1 MPLAAIER
9 VAAPVDRVRRLARGA
24 SLEIA
29 PRQLAAADGA
39 VAGTEIYVPQLP
51 QAAWRTTVAACER
64 LRGAGLV
71 PVPHLAA
78 RSLASAAEL
87 DDRLAQLAA
96 LGVDRLLLIA
106 GDEPRAGAFAN
117 TLAVLE
123 TGLLTRHGF
132 GRLGVAA
139 HPEGHPHAAQDEL
152 EAALAAKVEYA
163 KSTATQLWV
172 VTQFAFASPPLLAF
186 LRHMREAHPGVA
198 VRVGIPGPAKLRT
211 LLAFAAHC
219 GVGASARTLTRR
231 PGVVRLF
238 GQWTPDALLADLAE
252 HWAATPDSPLA
263 GIHVFTFG
271 GAGNALR
278 WLRSLGGSCD
288 AGAGPAQARRM
299 YA

>member
-1 MPLAAIER
+1 MPLAAIETA
-9 VAAPVDRVRRLARGA
+9 AAPVAHVRRLACEA

-29 PRQLAAADGA
+29 PSQLAAADGA
-39 VAGTEIYVPQLP
+39 EAGTEIYVPQLP
-51 QAAWRTTVAACER
+51 QAAWRTTVSACER
-64 LRGAGLV
+64 LRSAGLV

-78 RSLASAAEL
+78 RSLGSAAEL
-87 DDRLAQLAA
+87 DERLAQLAA

-106 GDEPRAGAFAN
+106 GDEPRAGSFAD

-123 TGLLTRHGF
+123 TGLLARHGF
-132 GRLGVAA
+132 RRLGVAA

-163 KSTATQLWV
+163 ESTATQLWV
-172 VTQFAFASPPLLAF
+172 VTQFAFAAEPLLAF
-186 LRHMREAHPGVA
+186 LRHMTGAHPDVP
-198 VRVGIPGPAKLRT
+198 VRVGIPAPAKPRT
-211 LLAFAAHC
+211 LLAFAARC

-238 GQWTPDALLADLAE
+238 GKWSPDALIADLAE
-252 HWAATPDSPLA
+252 HCEATPDSPLA

-278 WLRSLGGSCD
+278 WLRSLGGSCN
-288 AGAGPAQARRM
+288 AGAGPARVRRVH
-299 YA
+299 A

>member
-1 MPLAAIER
+1 MPLAAIETA
-9 VAAPVDRVRRLARGA
+9 AAPVAHVRWLARGA
-24 SLEIA
+24 SLEVA
-29 PRQLAAADGA
+29 PRQLAAADDA

-64 LRGAGLV
+64 LRSAGLV

-87 DDRLAQLAA
+87 DERLAQLAA

-106 GDEPRAGAFAN
+106 GDEPRAGAFAD

-132 GRLGVAA
+132 RRLGVAA
-139 HPEGHPHAAQDEL
+139 HPEGHPHAGPDEL
-152 EAALAAKVEYA
+152 QAALAAKVEYA
-163 KSTATQLWV
+163 ESTATQLWV
-172 VTQFAFASPPLLAF
+172 VTQFAFASEPLLAF
-186 LRHMREAHPGVA
+186 LRHMMGTHPGVP
-198 VRVGIPGPAKLRT
+198 VRVGIPAPAKPRT
-211 LLAFAAHC
+211 LLAFAVRC

-238 GQWTPDALLADLAE
+238 GKWTPDALLADLAV
-252 HWAATPDSPLA
+252 HCAATPDSPLA

-271 GAGNALR
+271 GTGNALR
-278 WLRSLGGSCD
+278 WLRALGGSCD
-288 AGAGPAQARRM
+288 AGAGPARVRQVRT
-299 YA
+299 

>member
-1 MPLAAIER
+1 MPLAAIETA
-9 VAAPVDRVRRLARGA
+9 AAPVAHVRRLARGA

-51 QAAWRTTVAACER
+51 QTAWQTTVSACER

-78 RSLASAAEL
+78 RSLGSAAEL
-87 DDRLAQLAA
+87 DERLAQLAA

-106 GDEPRAGAFAN
+106 GDEPRPGSFAN

-132 GRLGVAA
+132 RRLGVAA
-139 HPEGHPHAAQDEL
+139 HPEGHPHAARDEL

-163 KSTATQLWV
+163 ESTATQLWV

-198 VRVGIPGPAKLRT
+198 VRVGIPAPAKPRT
-211 LLAFAAHC
+211 LLAFAVRC

-252 HWAATPDSPLA
+252 HCAATPDSPLA

-271 GAGNALR
+271 GAGTALR

-288 AGAGPAQARRM
+288 AGAGPARVRRVH
-299 YA
+299 A